1 MGNYRD
7 DAKEPKPRSSFIVAK
22 ELERLRAAE
31 KDRRDAMSPLARL
44 IHDLTQEEAKTQ
56 LVLGVSL
63 DLMRDPEETVRTLKI
78 LKGRSD
84 CAEYNVLCDEIMSEF
99 TARGAQ

>member
-7 DAKEPKPRSSFIVAK
+7 DAKEPKPRSSFIKAK
-22 ELERLRAAE
+22 GLESLRAAE
-31 KDRRDAMSPLARL
+31 KERRDAMSPLARL
-44 IHDLTQEEAKTQ
+44 VYDLTQEEAKTQ

-63 DLMRDPEETVRTLKI
+63 VRDPEETVRTLSI

-84 CAEYNVLCDEIMSEF
+84 CAEYNVLCDEIMSRF
-99 TARGAQ
+99 KAKDVQ